1 MGVRGVSELLAEL
14 PPAAASCL
22 AALDRGID
30 ELLDLR
36 LAPLAPEQVGALA
49 EVVHRLEARLTAGRL
64 STLAAIDARD
74 DVVPKAR
81 PGQAAAVFGL
91 HVLRQSRARARREAH
106 TAALLRPEVGDL
118 PRIGAALSAGDIA
131 SGHVDVA
138 VRAHRDLG
146 QAARDKLI
154 PYDEIVAARRLPGR
168 HRRSPASR
176 SSGDR

>member
-36 LAPLAPEQVGALA
+36 LAPLAPEQIGALA
-49 EVVHRLEARLTAGRL
+49 EVIHRLEARLTAGRL
-64 STLAAIDARD
+64 STLAAIDGARD

-81 PGQAAAVFGL
+81 PGHAAAVFGL
-91 HVLRQSRARARREAH
+91 HVLRQSRARARREAQ

-118 PRIGAALSAGDIA
+118 PRIGAALGAGDIA

-138 VRAHRDLG
+138 VR
-146 QAARDKLI
+146 
-154 PYDEIVAARRLPGR
+154 
-168 HRRSPASR
+168 SPS
-176 SSGDR
+176 